1 MLSFLL
7 PAVLFALVYFP
18 TVKYLSLGLV
28 SPYAKVDVRKR
39 LLAAFIDGMPAI
51 AAWFLYR
58 NTGNVVAL
66 VGAAVYL
73 LLRDGIG
80 GQSLGKLVVGL
91 VVVNIRTGRF
101 CSWKDSAL
109 RNVFV
114 VIPGANVAA
123 VFLEFITILRDP
135 QGQRLG
141 DRLAQTQVIEGL
153 GAKDLATLF
162 ENWWLRVFGNLERE
176 ARKRHRQPAQR

>member
-1 MLSFLL
+1 MLSFLFA
-7 PAVLFALVYFP
+7 AVLFGLVYFP
-18 TVKYLSLGLV
+18 TLNYLSVSLV
-28 SPYAKVDVRKR
+28 TPYAKVDVRKR
-39 LLAAFIDGMPAI
+39 LVAAFLDVVPAI

-58 NTGNVVAL
+58 NSGAVW
-66 VGAAVYL
+66 GAAVATIYL

-91 VVVNIRTGRF
+91 VVVNVRTGRL
-101 CSWKDSAL
+101 CTWKDSAL

-114 VIPGANVAA
+114 LIPGANVAA
-123 VFLEFITILRDP
+123 VFLESLTIVRDP

-153 GAKDLATLF
+153 GAKDLATSF
-162 ENWWLRVFGNLERE
+162 QRWWMSVFGNLERHT
-176 ARKRHRQPAQR
+176 RRPRRQPAER

>member
-1 MLSFLL
+1 MFRLLL

-18 TVKYLSLGLV
+18 TLKYLPVGLV
-28 SPYAKVDVRKR
+28 TPYAKVDVRKR
-39 LLAAFIDGMPAI
+39 MLAAFLDGMPAM
-51 AAWFLYR
+51 AAWFLYQR
-58 NTGNVVAL
+58 TGSL
-66 VGAAVYL
+66 WGAAVAVLYL

-80 GQSLGKLVVGL
+80 GQSLGKLIVGL
-91 VVVNIRTGRF
+91 VVVNVRTGQL

-114 VIPGANVAA
+114 LIPGANLVA
-123 VFLEFITILRDP
+123 VFLEALTIIRDP

-153 GAKDLATLF
+153 GAKDLATSF
-162 ENWWLRVFGNLERE
+162 QRWWLNVFGNLERT
-176 ARKRHRQPAQR
+176 RRPRRQPAER